1 MIPNIS
7 LCVTTYNSES
17 LITSLLDKLQESA
30 NYAGINYEIIVVDN
44 NSEDSTIDLV
54 NNYSNTLLIQ
64 NQDVGN
70 VSRSRNLAMKKA
82 GYQYCWFFDDDSLIN
97 KDLVVKAISILEK
110 TNADVLMPLVVNSN
124 GVPLNCKKKHN
135 NKIDYSLKADEIILD
150 FSSCF
155 LINVEIIRKRSLYF
169 DEDIKFMWEDVEYFY
184 RLKRNGVR
192 FVYTHSLPIQHRVK
206 EINNHMGKRFY
217 LQTKNAIILF
227 RYLNKEERRDFR
239 NYCPGGN
246 FYIFMILSFFTA
258 LLNYNFWADFYN
270 PKVETLFDRFRSL
283 LNPKRIRLD
292 RSNITS
298 MYYYFNGILNGLSY
312 IKKVQS

>member
-1 MIPNIS
+1 MITHIS
-7 LCVTTYNSES
+7 FCVTTYNSES
-17 LITSLLDKLQESA
+17 IISSLLDKLSETA
-30 NYAGINYEIIVVDN
+30 EHAGINYEIIVIDN
-44 NSEDSTIDLV
+44 NSADLTVDLV
-54 NNYSNTLLIQ
+54 NNCSNASLIQ
-64 NQDVGN
+64 NQDIGN
-70 VSRSRNLAMKKA
+70 VSRSRNLAMKEA
-82 GYQYCWFFDDDSLIN
+82 RYRYCWFFDDDSLVDKN
-97 KDLVVKAISILEK
+97 LVVKAMPMLEK
-110 TNADVLMPLVVNSN
+110 TNADVIMPLVINSN

-135 NKIDYSLKADEIILD
+135 NKIDYSLDADEIILD

-155 LINVEIIRKRSLYF
+155 IINAETIREKNLYF

-206 EINNHMGKRFY
+206 EINNRMGKRFY

-227 RYLNKEERRDFR
+227 RYLSKDEKRDFR

-246 FYIFMILSFFTA
+246 FYLFMILSFFTA

-270 PKVETLFDRFRSL
+270 PKVETQFDRIKNLF
-283 LNPKRIRLD
+283 NPERIKLD

-298 MYYYFNGILNGLSY
+298 MYYFFNGILNGLSY
-312 IKKVQS
+312 IKKV